1 VSQFTASAPIE
12 TLAAFD
18 SRSPALP
25 SKGARWTGRVMSGLA
40 ALFLLMDAV
49 MKFVRPEVVT
59 KGTVE
64 LGFPESVILPLGVVL
79 LVSTLL
85 YVVPRTAVLGAI
97 LLTGYLGGA
106 VCTHVRVGN
115 PLFSHVLFPVYL
127 GALLWGGLYLRDRR
141 VRALL
146 PLRTDCMG

>member
-1 VSQFTASAPIE
+1 VSQFAASTPVAVFNAI
-12 TLAAFD
+12 D
-18 SRSPALP
+18 DALP
-25 SKGARWTGRVMSGLA
+25 SRAARWTGRVLSGLPA
-40 ALFLLMDAV
+40 AFLLLDAV
-49 MKFVRPEVVT
+49 MKFVKPEPVL

-64 LGFPESVILPLGVVL
+64 LGFSESVIVPLGVVL
-79 LVSTLL
+79 LASTLL

-127 GALLWGGLYLRDRR
+127 GVLLWLGLYLRDRR

-146 PLRTDCMG
+146 PLRTI

>member
-1 VSQFTASAPIE
+1 MLGADPVSHVP
-12 TLAAFD
+12 
-18 SRSPALP
+18 P
-25 SKGARWTGRVMSGLA
+25 SKAARWTGRVMSGLA
-40 ALFLLMDAV
+40 GLFLLMDAV
-49 MKFVRPEVVT
+49 MKFARPEVVT

-79 LVSTLL
+79 LVSTML

-141 VRALL
+141 VRALV
-146 PLRTDCMG
+146 PLRTDCAG

>member
-1 VSQFTASAPIE
+1 
-12 TLAAFD
+12 
-18 SRSPALP
+18 
-25 SKGARWTGRVMSGLA
+25 MSGLA

-49 MKFVRPEVVT
+49 MKFAKPDAVL

-64 LGFPESVILPLGVVL
+64 LGFSESVIVPLGVVL

-85 YVVPRTAVLGAI
+85 YVFPRTAVLGAI

-115 PLFSHVLFPVYL
+115 PLFSHVLFPTYL
-127 GALLWGGLYLRDRR
+127 GVLIWGGLLLRDRR
-141 VRALL
+141 LRALL
-146 PLRTDCMG
+146 PIRTNSRD